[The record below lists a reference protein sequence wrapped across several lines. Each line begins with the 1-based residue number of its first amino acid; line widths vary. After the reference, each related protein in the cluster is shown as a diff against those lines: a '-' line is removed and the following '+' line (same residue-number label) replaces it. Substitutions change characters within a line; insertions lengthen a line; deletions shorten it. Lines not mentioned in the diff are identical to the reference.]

1 MKPMPKIIQT
11 KSQLRT
17 QLKKKR
23 LGLTPDQVANF
34 SKHILTQLTKTKEY
48 RKAKNILLYHPI
60 QNEVDTISLL
70 SPTTKK
76 TFCLPRICGKTNH
89 LHIHKITNSH
99 ELKTGRFNIQEPHS
113 KHPVIARK
121 NIDLIITPGLAFDSQ
136 GNRIGYGK
144 GYFDR
149 LFKNL
154 STKAFKIALAYDFQI
169 IENVPAEKH
178 DQKVDL
184 IITEKRKIRTTN
196 P

>member
-1 MKPMPKIIQT
+1 MTNHTQT
-11 KSQLRT
+11 KQQLRT

-23 LGLTPDQVANF
+23 LALSEQQVATF
-34 SKHILTQLTKTKEY
+34 SKQILAQLTRTKEY
-48 RKAKNILLYHPI
+48 KQAKQILLYHPI
-60 QNEVDTISLL
+60 QNEVD
-70 SPTTKK
+70 PTTLFRTTTTNK
-76 TFCLPRICGKTNH
+76 TFCLPRICSKTNR
-89 LHIHKITNSH
+89 LHIHKITDPQT
-99 ELKTGRFNIQEPHS
+99 LKTGKFKIKEPGT
-113 KHPVIARK
+113 KHQIIARK
-121 NIDLIITPGLAFDSQ
+121 NIDLVITPGLAFDTQ
-136 GNRIGYGK
+136 GHRIGYGK

-184 IITEKRKIRTTN
+184 IVTEKRKIK

>member
-1 MKPMPKIIQT
+1 MKLMLQT
-11 KSQLRT
+11 KQQLRT

-23 LGLTPDQVANF
+23 LAISEQRVATL
-34 SKHILTQLTKTKEY
+34 SKQILAHLTQTPEY
-48 RKAKNILLYHPI
+48 RKAKTILLYHPI
-60 QNEVDTISLL
+60 QNEVDTTSLL
-70 SPTTKK
+70 STTTNK
-76 TFCLPRICGKTNH
+76 TFCLPRICGKTNRLH
-89 LHIHKITNSH
+89 LHQITDLQT
-99 ELKTGRFNIQEPHS
+99 LKTGLFNVKEPGT
-113 KHPVIARK
+113 KHPIIARK
-121 NIDLIITPGLAFDSQ
+121 NIDLVITPGLAFDTQ
-136 GNRIGYGK
+136 GHRIGYGK

-184 IITEKRKIRTTN
+184 IVTEKRKIK